1 MIDAC
6 IRDNFLTFV
15 CFKRKIM
22 GNKDTSFSSKYLI
35 NCRGSLMDLSS
46 PKVMGIINLTP
57 DSFYSGSRHMEA
69 QSVMEQVERMKREG
83 ADMVDLGG
91 YSSRPGAEH
100 ISEQEELN
108 RLTPALEQIRR
119 KHPELIL
126 SVDTFRPEIARR
138 VVEDY
143 QVDIIN
149 DISGGEMGP
158 SMFETVADLGVPY
171 IMMHMKGT
179 PQNMKE
185 KAHYKDMI
193 KEITLYF
200 SSKLDQLRQLGVRDV
215 ILDPGFGFG
224 KTIEHNYLLLKRL
237 DELKIF
243 GLPILVGLSRK
254 SMIYKVLDIDPSGSL
269 NGTSVLNTLALASG
283 ANILRVHDVKEA
295 RQVIALKEKMDRSTN
310 PLV

>member
-1 MIDAC
+1 
-6 IRDNFLTFV
+6 
-15 CFKRKIM
+15 M

-35 NCRGSLMDLSS
+35 NCRGTLMDLSA
-46 PKVMGIINLTP
+46 PKVMGIINVTP
-57 DSFYSGSRHMEA
+57 DSFYGGSRHMKPE
-69 QSVMEQVERMKREG
+69 SVLEQADRMKAEG
-83 ADMVDLGG
+83 ADMIDLGG

-100 ISEQEELN
+100 ITEEEEMN
-108 RLTPALEQIRR
+108 RLIPTLEQVRK
-119 KHPELIL
+119 KHPEMIL
-126 SVDTFRPEIARR
+126 SVDTFRPAIARR

-143 QVDIIN
+143 QVDMIN

-158 SMFETVADLGVPY
+158 SMFETMADLGVPY

-185 KAHYKDMI
+185 KAHYKDLM

-200 SSKLDQLRQLGVRDV
+200 STRLDQLKKLGVRDV

-254 SMIYKVLDIDPSGSL
+254 SMIYKVLDIDPAGSL
-269 NGTSVLNTLALASG
+269 NGTSVLNTLALSSG

-295 RQVIALKEKMDRSTN
+295 RQVIALKEKMDRSAD